1 MNDIARWL
9 RNGADVREGLRL
21 LSLYAP
27 NPPFA
32 RLVEKQPALFGRYL
46 VRALQP
52 FAGQDSPAAPGG
64 YRFRDEWPFLSLP
77 DCPMEL
83 KILATDK
90 ITAYHNTVMLHG
102 ELFSCPD
109 DKCYETA
116 KNLLEN
122 FRQNRQITAEFA
134 YYKEHGS
141 VLGKHPIFGRSSAFD
156 TYRKMSVRELLREQ
170 ARLKESI
177 WRNLDEIKKGTKPHL
192 DESRYARVAEKRQ
205 RLAFV
210 EKLIDES
217 ERPGTPPDKKK
228 HKTHAA

>member
-1 MNDIARWL
+1 MNDIARWIK
-9 RNGADVREGLRL
+9 NGADVRGGLRL

-32 RLVEKQPALFGRYL
+32 RLVEKQPAIFGRYL

-52 FAGQDSPAAPGG
+52 FAEEDTPVPAQTG
-64 YRFRDEWPFLSLP
+64 YRFRDEWPFLSHP

-90 ITAYHNTVMLHG
+90 ITAYHNTVRLHG
-102 ELFSCPD
+102 ELFSCAD

-122 FRQNRQITAEFA
+122 FRQNRQITAEFT
-134 YYKEHGS
+134 YYKEHGA
-141 VLGKHPIFGRSSAFD
+141 VLGKHPIFGRSAAFD
-156 TYRKMSVRELLREQ
+156 TYRKMSIRELIREQ
-170 ARLKESI
+170 ERLKESI
-177 WRNLDEIKKGTKPHL
+177 WRNLNEIKKGTKPHL
-192 DESRYARVAEKRQ
+192 DESRRARVAEKRQ

-217 ERPGTPPDKKK
+217 EKPAG
-228 HKTHAA
+228 HL